1 MDRGTSRGRAVEKFA
16 EVCRDVLTEPERLG
30 LYKLLS
36 DYHRRRRVE
45 RLVPGLFKVIR
56 EENRMEVIHVLRQLI
71 PYAHLP
77 EFDRQTRQRRARGQ
91 LKTFFWDDEDDGIG
105 TTVSFS
111 SEDESEGEKTR
122 EDLHEVTLHR
132 DSPSQNLGFSIRGGS
147 EHGLGV
153 YVSEVTPDSLAAGA
167 GLEFGDKI
175 LSVNGVSLKNKS
187 SSIVASLMT
196 SSSDINMTLRM
207 TGHLPKWR
215 LFKEKTAWFDHE
227 KKTVICGEFEKSGAS
242 HYIKGLDMDIP
253 ERRVTLINDG
263 VLGLNI
269 RGGSEFGLGIYVSS
283 IDPGG
288 QAERQGVRVG
298 DQIVE
303 VNGVKFEDVTHARAV
318 DVLTSQDHIIITLR
332 DVGRYPAFKEVY
344 GKYSW
349 IHGNPKV
356 GTRKNKALHVKVPVE
371 VLSQR
376 SHDHNSDSAYN
387 DGLPLQSEIYLPST
401 SQGSGKE
408 KMIVDDSDMDDLGSV
423 NLEMWKHAEG
433 FQNPA
438 YNSEFRKDEYNSGES
453 DSDEG
458 SGIQGE
464 YSMMTMDAKMMEEFE
479 LVDIERKEDTP
490 IDIEKETVID
500 LTLKETD
507 DEAVYISKTSR
518 QYSSRNNK
526 IIEEKME
533 FLEPSDAE
541 DSCSASLSCSPVS
554 LDCSPGRLSCSPET
568 RRYTAWSDEEIFKY
582 NGEDESVSPASSR
595 RSMGE
600 YSEQE
605 FDSRMNAP
613 DLKEYQTS
621 RQSSPSPAS
630 SVRYISRKDSDHIED
645 DIEIQ
650 EFVEKNNAS
659 QIQKEVN
666 PYASIERQLSTGFV
680 VSDEEIVVMRSF
692 DRQIGDS
699 EEIHSLPSD
708 TEHLVQNE
716 SDSVSSSEKIKHEIK
731 NRNLLKYEST
741 SFRSSKPQ
749 LSPLELQEQTIL
761 LPVNQSKKD
770 EVDNRQKEDHKD
782 PGSSPMTEISG
793 NLKMPKTP
801 EKDKTRDLA
810 SKRRARGNWKVLRDK
825 IKGSL
830 RIKPLSRKGLEERLR
845 EIAREN
851 EQSDRQRVSSNKF
864 QKTTVSSNSVKAL
877 EEASKRFL
885 DAQELSDLLTQIRMY
900 HESHDLD
907 RLLEVLLAMLDTPEK
922 ILLLREIRSV
932 IFPVDIYRFELSV
945 SRYEKEAYEKLS
957 TKLHL
962 YLNHGKE
969 RKPKKHL
976 LHTETDEHGHFYV
989 KSVEQFSREQE
1000 LKKTVVEALSGAK
1013 DRDDDND
1020 GDREAY
1026 GDRDIDV
1033 LRHDS
1038 GLCSRTDSIQE
1049 DTRSDVI
1056 SLKSSEISTRKI
1068 TANISKNKQNLGL
1081 CVSGGIESK
1090 AQPEIKVEQ
1099 VLEDGA
1105 AADEPA
1111 IQPGM
1116 VILSIDG
1123 HSMVGVRHSVAV
1135 NALRSSFSNKRK
1147 VNMTIVL
1154 KRIDT

>member
-1 MDRGTSRGRAVEKFA
+1 MDRGTSKGRAVEKFA

-71 PYAHLP
+71 PYTHLP

-111 SEDESEGEKTR
+111 SEDESEGEKSQKTE
-122 EDLHEVTLHR
+122 EDSREVTLHR

-153 YVSEVTPDSLAAGA
+153 YVSEVTPESLAAEA

-175 LSVNGVSLKNKS
+175 LSVNGVSLKDKS
-187 SSIVASLMT
+187 SSIVASLLT
-196 SSSDINMTLRM
+196 RSPEINMAVRM

-215 LFKEKTAWFDHE
+215 LVKEKTAWFDHE
-227 KKTVICGEFEKSGAS
+227 KKTVICGEFEKSGSA

-349 IHGNPKV
+349 IQGNPKV

-371 VLSQR
+371 VLSHR

-387 DGLPLQSEIYLPST
+387 DGLPLQSEIYLPSS
-401 SQGSGKE
+401 SQASGKGRVTIE
-408 KMIVDDSDMDDLGSV
+408 DSDVDDLGSV

-438 YNSEFRKDEYNSGES
+438 YHSDFRKNEYSSTES
-453 DSDEG
+453 DSDDG
-458 SGIQGE
+458 SGIKGE
-464 YSMMTMDAKMMEEFE
+464 YNMTNIDAKMMEEFE
-479 LVDIERKEDTP
+479 LAVIERKEDSA
-490 IDIEKETVID
+490 IDIENETVFD
-500 LTLKETD
+500 HTPKEAD

-518 QYSSRNNK
+518 QYSLRSNAK
-526 IIEEKME
+526 VEEKTE
-533 FLEPSDAE
+533 CLESSDAT
-541 DSCSASLSCSPVS
+541 DSCSLS
-554 LDCSPGRLSCSPET
+554 LSCSPET
-568 RRYTAWSDEEIFKY
+568 RRYTAWSDEELFK
-582 NGEDESVSPASSR
+582 NHGEDESLSPASSR
-595 RSMGE
+595 RSVDE

-605 FDSRMNAP
+605 FDSRMHTPN
-613 DLKEYQTS
+613 LMEYQINRRSTS
-621 RQSSPSPAS
+621 PESNI
-630 SVRYISRKDSDHIED
+630 RYDPGRDGDHLQD
-645 DIEIQ
+645 GFEIQ
-650 EFVEKNNAS
+650 EFVEKSNAS
-659 QIQKEVN
+659 PIQKEVN

-699 EEIHSLPSD
+699 EGISSSLSD
-708 TEHLVQNE
+708 TEHSVQNDTDLE
-716 SDSVSSSEKIKHEIK
+716 SSPEKMEHKVEK
-731 NRNLLKYEST
+731 RNVLTYEST
-741 SFRSSKPQ
+741 SFNNSKPQ
-749 LSPLELQEQTIL
+749 LLPIEFQDQTM
-761 LPVNQSKKD
+761 LPVNHD
-770 EVDNRQKEDHKD
+770 EVDNRRKENHKD
-782 PGSSPMTEISG
+782 SGSSPMTEISG
-793 NLKMPKTP
+793 NIGMPKTP
-801 EKDKTRDLA
+801 VKDKTKDLA

-845 EIAREN
+845 EIAREH
-851 EQSDRQRVSSNKF
+851 EQSERQRVSSNKF

-877 EEASKRFL
+877 EEAAKRFL
-885 DAQELSDLLTQIRMY
+885 DIQELADLLTQIRMY

-1000 LKKTVVEALSGAK
+1000 LKRTVVEALSGAK
-1013 DRDDDND
+1013 DRDV
-1020 GDREAY
+1020 
-1026 GDRDIDV
+1026 DRDDDRDVSRDVSRDRNID
-1033 LRHDS
+1033 LYRQDS

-1049 DTRSDVI
+1049 DTRSDII
-1056 SLKSSEISTRKI
+1056 SLKSSELSPRKI
-1068 TANISKNKQNLGL
+1068 TANVSKNKQNLGL

-1090 AQPEIKVEQ
+1090 AQPDIKVEQ
-1099 VLEDGA
+1099 VLEGGA

-1154 KRIDT
+1154 KRTDT